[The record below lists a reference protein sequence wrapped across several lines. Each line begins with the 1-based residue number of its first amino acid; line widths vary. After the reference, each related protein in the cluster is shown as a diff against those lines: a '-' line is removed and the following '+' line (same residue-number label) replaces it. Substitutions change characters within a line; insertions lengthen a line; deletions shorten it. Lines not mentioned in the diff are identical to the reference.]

1 MIRGETDRLAW
12 QEINR
17 RIKECLDSSDPV
29 CCLQNLLEK
38 ENDGMVA
45 LALGEQYEC
54 RSMLAEALRS
64 FEKAESLFPH
74 EEWKEKARQAKERV
88 EQRLTQEPREE
99 EQWEE
104 LLFVVSCTKK
114 KIWHENPEADE
125 YVPAR
130 EAYLGDDFLDWIKD
144 PLSEKARWAILS
156 AKYGFIEPD
165 HPIANYDATFN
176 DPETGPISDQTLI
189 NQVKY
194 QCRWKDR
201 RKLNSFRQIVVHGS
215 PTYLQKVKITFCPT
229 RASVISWDEY
239 KVGLSRVNQGIS
251 KLRENLVPLLRASLL
266 NIKDLQ
272 RKDLPTSPGV
282 YVIYA
287 DSADRPLYIGKSDN
301 LARRIWDNHIK
312 GNMEASILRKK
323 IGQKEKTADE
333 SLITSY
339 IVNRC
344 QLRFLSVDES
354 ILSSLEHFAIGVLQ
368 PLLNE

>member
-1 MIRGETDRLAW
+1 LAW
-12 QEINR
+12 REINR
-17 RIKECLDSSDPV
+17 RIKECLDSSDPI
-29 CCLQNLLEK
+29 CCLQNLVEK

-45 LALGEQYEC
+45 LALGKQYER

-88 EQRLTQEPREE
+88 EQRLTQEPRGE

-114 KIWHENPEADE
+114 KIWNEKPDADE
-125 YVPAR
+125 YFKAVQ
-130 EAYLGDDFLDWIKD
+130 AYLGDDFVDWVKD
-144 PLSEKARWAILS
+144 PLSEKVRWIILS
-156 AKYGFIEPD
+156 AKYGFIEPN
-165 HPIANYDATFN
+165 HPISNYDVTFN

-201 RKLNSFRQIVVHGS
+201 RKLNSFKQIVVRGS
-215 PTYLQKVKITFCPT
+215 PTYFQKAKIAFCPSK
-229 RASVISWDEY
+229 ASVISWDEY

-251 KLRENLVPLLRASLL
+251 RLRENLIPLLRAPLL

-333 SLITSY
+333 NLITNY

-344 QLRFLSVDES
+344 QLRLLTVDES